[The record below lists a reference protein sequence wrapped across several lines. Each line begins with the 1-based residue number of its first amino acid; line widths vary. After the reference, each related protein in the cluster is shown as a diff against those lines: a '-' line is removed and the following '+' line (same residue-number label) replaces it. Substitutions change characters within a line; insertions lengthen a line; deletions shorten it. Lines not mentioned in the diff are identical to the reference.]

1 MDAGNHNHSQD
12 SDSSENPP
20 GSGLHTES
28 SPSKLSLPAEKL
40 IGPLFSGSSSPL
52 SESNQLHAYSGSTA
66 SGLGDICIP
75 PFSLGEAI
83 SKDVPLPPEPTPPVS
98 SAEKSRLISSYMRET
113 GTWCE
118 TTDSEMQ
125 FTMRSIHCMMNSTA
139 FAGAAMS
146 LASRQLDHIQ
156 GQERPVTL
164 ELYQYTVQLLL
175 RQNSIKVEES
185 LLATCTLLCVYEM
198 MASEVSECR
207 RHLQVYLSPLD
218 ILSHD
223 LSKVT
228 NPMIARDARA
238 FSKPKS
244 GTGLVMA

>member
-1 MDAGNHNHSQD
+1 MDVGDHNHSYDHRQD
-12 SDSSENPP
+12 STWPQDADSSESPP
-20 GSGLHTES
+20 GSGLPTEN
-28 SPSKLSLPAEKL
+28 SPSKLSPPVEKF
-40 IGPLFSGSSSPL
+40 IGPWLTGSSSPL
-52 SESNQLHAYSGSTA
+52 SESTRPHTYSGSTA
-66 SGLGDICIP
+66 PGDICIP
-75 PFSLGEAI
+75 PFSLSEVI

-98 SAEKSRLISSYMRET
+98 SSEKARLISSYLRET

-125 FTMRSIHCMMNSTA
+125 FTMCSIHCMMNSAA

-156 GQERPVTL
+156 GHERPVTL

-207 RHLQVYLSPLD
+207 RHLQVYLLP
-218 ILSHD
+218 
-223 LSKVT
+223 
-228 NPMIARDARA
+228 
-238 FSKPKS
+238 
-244 GTGLVMA
+244 